1 MDTFSKDERSK
12 IMRTVKSKKTSLE
25 SSVTKELWKR
35 GVRYRT
41 NVLDLFGKPDIAIK
55 KYKVVVFIDSC
66 FFHGCPLHCRI
77 PKSNEGYW
85 IGKIQRN
92 IERDLLVT
100 HYYKSI
106 GWNVNRIWEHELKDD
121 FHTTIQSL
129 IEFINAAKRDIN

>member
-1 MDTFSKDERSK
+1 MKVYRIRTHVIELRGVMVDTFSKDERSK

-100 HYYKSI
+100 HY
-106 GWNVNRIWEHELKDD
+106 
-121 FHTTIQSL
+121 
-129 IEFINAAKRDIN
+129 